1 MDYWNLTIEETLA
14 AFQRGEFLVS
24 EYIEGLLERCERYRY
39 LNAFIS
45 QDPERIIE
53 AARKAD
59 RTLRSG
65 MVSGMLHGI
74 PILLKDNIDTADLP
88 TTGGTPAL
96 KNHRPGRNAP
106 IVQTLI
112 DEGAIIFGKANLHE
126 LALGITNNNSAFGP
140 VRNPFDPARIP
151 GGSSGGCGAA
161 VSAGLVPIGIG
172 TDTGGSVRIPA
183 ALCGIVGFRPTIGRY
198 PQAGIVPISHTRD
211 TAGPMTR
218 SVSDAVLMDRVIS
231 GSKDSVKPA
240 KLTGM
245 RLGVPRSPF
254 YENIDPAVTDS
265 MEAALSRFRNYGI
278 DLVEA
283 DMPEVINIEEVVGF
297 PIALYEIVFNLNRY
311 LDEHGTGLDFSSLVA
326 GVASPDV
333 KSILE
338 RQLGQEAVPEA
349 LYRKAMHESRPALQT
364 AYREYFAKNRL
375 SGMVFPTTPLPAIP
389 IWQDK
394 TVVLNGEIVLTFPTF
409 GRNTSPGSV
418 AGIPG
423 LSIPAGSSPD
433 GLPIGVEIDGPCG
446 KDDELLAMALAFEE
460 REPSMAAP
468 NLP

>member
-1 MDYWNLTIEETLA
+1 
-14 AFQRGEFLVS
+14 
-24 EYIEGLLERCERYRY
+24 
-39 LNAFIS
+39 
-45 QDPERIIE
+45 
-53 AARKAD
+53 
-59 RTLRSG
+59 
-65 MVSGMLHGI
+65 
-74 PILLKDNIDTADLP
+74 
-88 TTGGTPAL
+88 
-96 KNHRPGRNAP
+96 
-106 IVQTLI
+106 
-112 DEGAIIFGKANLHE
+112 
-126 LALGITNNNSAFGP
+126 
-140 VRNPFDPARIP
+140 
-151 GGSSGGCGAA
+151 
-161 VSAGLVPIGIG
+161 
-172 TDTGGSVRIPA
+172 
-183 ALCGIVGFRPTIGRY
+183 
-198 PQAGIVPISHTRD
+198 
-211 TAGPMTR
+211 
-218 SVSDAVLMDRVIS
+218 
-231 GSKDSVKPA
+231 
-240 KLTGM
+240 
-245 RLGVPRSPF
+245 
-254 YENIDPAVTDS
+254 
-265 MEAALSRFRNYGI
+265 
-278 DLVEA
+278 
-283 DMPEVINIEEVVGF
+283 MPEVINIEEVVGF

-389 IWQDK
+389 IGQDK

-446 KDDELLAMALAFEE
+446 KDDELLSMALAFEE